1 MYEVIY
7 KFADIED
14 GLHVYEVG
22 DKYPRD
28 GVKVSGRRIAELAST
43 KNKIGRVLIK
53 VIPEAEEE
61 EVSEAEEEPK
71 KEKKTTKKQ

>member
-7 KFADIED
+7 KFADMED

-22 DKYPRD
+22 DKFPRD

-43 KNKIGRVLIK
+43 ENKIGQVLIK
-53 VIPEAEEE
+53 AIPKAEEE
-61 EVSEAEEEPK
+61 EMPDAEEEPK
-71 KEKKTTKKQ
+71 KNKKKQ

>member
-7 KFADIED
+7 KFADVED

-43 KNKIGRVLIK
+43 ENKIGQVLIK
-53 VIPEAEEE
+53 VIPETEKEEAPETE
-61 EVSEAEEEPK
+61 EDPK
-71 KEKKTTKKQ
+71 KEKKKQ